1 MGMNKSKLAATYGR
15 KGGVVSSLNALE
27 HLDAGDTNGAIS
39 IVQSHMYASAM
50 TLLTSP
56 DPETRDSL
64 KVFLPGIRQYLA
76 KHSSNDAACTPV
88 ELQLKQ
94 LLRIQ
99 VTTP

>member
-1 MGMNKSKLAATYGR
+1 MGMNKSKLAATYGW

-27 HLDAGDTNGAIS
+27 HLDAGDTNGAIK
-39 IVQSHMYASAM
+39 IIQAHMYASTM

-64 KVFLPGIRQYLA
+64 KVFLPDIRQYMA
-76 KHSSNDAACTPV
+76 KHSTNDAARTQV

-94 LLRIQ
+94 LLGTQ
-99 VTTP
+99 ATAP